1 MTASPNK
8 KIAENVFLWIYATKN
23 GDLKKFDSID
33 IYQTLNPITNEP
45 INQYNA
51 ISSIGLNRLVFGIE
65 NGVWYYPRNREYLI
79 WSREDNDDKIKAILI
94 KTLKQRAREQVD
106 ECLAIMKREH
116 DILDIANASL
126 LTNCILS
133 IKKYSDVEKT
143 VNQYF
148 LNL

>member
-1 MTASPNK
+1 MATPPSQ

-23 GDLKKFDSID
+23 GELKKFSNID
-33 IYQTLNPITNEP
+33 IYQALNPINEEP

-51 ISSIGLNRLVFGIE
+51 ISSIGLNRLVFGLE
-65 NGVWYYPRNREYLI
+65 NGVWYYPRNREYLV
-79 WSREDNDDKIKAILI
+79 WSREDNDDKIKSILI
-94 KTLKQRAREQVD
+94 KTLKQRAKEQVD

-116 DILDIANASL
+116 DILDTANASL

-133 IKKYSDVEKT
+133 IRKYADVEKT
-143 VNQYF
+143 VKQYF